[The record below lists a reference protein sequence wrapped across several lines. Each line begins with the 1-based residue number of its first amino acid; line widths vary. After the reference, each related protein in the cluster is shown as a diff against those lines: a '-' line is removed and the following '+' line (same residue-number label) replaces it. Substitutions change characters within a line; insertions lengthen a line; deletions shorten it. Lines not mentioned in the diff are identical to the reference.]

1 MKPTNILQL
10 IRIFVLVG
18 WVFGVIAYALRIQIQ
33 FYLQV
38 PLNLFV
44 ATLSM
49 TVAIG
54 SWTLLARKR
63 IAGPERTFTAIQSA
77 RTAALALAGS
87 RTGTII
93 SGGAFGLTLSYALAP
108 ATQANTERI
117 QILSLTLI
125 SALLLVM
132 VSLWL
137 ERICRIPDS
146 QDDK

>member
-10 IRIFVLVG
+10 IRVFVLVS
-18 WVFGVIAYALRIQIQ
+18 WVFGAIGYALRVQIK
-33 FYLQV
+33 FYLQI
-38 PLNLFV
+38 PLNLFI

-49 TVAIG
+49 AVVIG

-63 IAGPERTFTAIQSA
+63 IAGPGRTFTAIQSA

-93 SGGAFGLTLSYALAP
+93 SGSAFGLAASYVLAP

-117 QILSLTLI
+117 QILSLTFV
-125 SALLLVM
+125 SALLLIII
-132 VSLWL
+132 SLWL

-146 QDDK
+146 QDDQ

>member
-10 IRIFVLVG
+10 IRVFVLVS
-18 WVFGVIAYALRIQIQ
+18 WVFGVIGYALRVQIQ
-33 FYLQV
+33 FYLQI
-38 PLNLFV
+38 PLNLFI

-49 TVAIG
+49 AVAIG

-63 IAGPERTFTAIQSA
+63 IAGPGRTFTAIQSA

-87 RTGTII
+87 RTGTMI
-93 SGGAFGLTLSYALAP
+93 SGGAFGLAVSYVLAP

-117 QILSLTLI
+117 QILSLTFV
-125 SALLLVM
+125 SALLLIII
-132 VSLWL
+132 SLWL

-146 QDDK
+146 QDDQ

>member
-10 IRIFVLVG
+10 IRVFVLVS
-18 WVFGVIAYALRIQIQ
+18 WVFGVIGYALRVQIQ
-33 FYLQV
+33 FYLQI
-38 PLNLFV
+38 PLNLFI

-49 TVAIG
+49 TAAIG

-63 IAGPERTFTAIQSA
+63 IAGPGRTFTAIQSA

-93 SGGAFGLTLSYALAP
+93 SGGAFGLAASYVLAP

-117 QILSLTLI
+117 QILSLTFV
-125 SALLLVM
+125 SALLLIII
-132 VSLWL
+132 SLWL

-146 QDDK
+146 QDDQ

>member
-10 IRIFVLVG
+10 IRVFVLVS
-18 WVFGVIAYALRIQIQ
+18 WVFGVIGYALRVQIQ
-33 FYLQV
+33 FYLQI

-63 IAGPERTFTAIQSA
+63 IAGPGRTFTAIQSA

-93 SGGAFGLTLSYALAP
+93 SGGAFGLAASYVLAP

-117 QILSLTLI
+117 QILSLTFV
-125 SALLLVM
+125 SALLLIII
-132 VSLWL
+132 SLWL

-146 QDDK
+146 QDDQ